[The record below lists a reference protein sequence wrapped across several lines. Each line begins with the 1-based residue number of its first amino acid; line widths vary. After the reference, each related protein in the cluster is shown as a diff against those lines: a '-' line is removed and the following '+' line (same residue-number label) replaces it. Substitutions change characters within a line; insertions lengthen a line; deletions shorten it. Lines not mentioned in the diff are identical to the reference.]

1 MGALKRLRVAV
12 LVSGSGTNLQSILDH
27 CQAGTIDAEV
37 VLVFS
42 NKRGAPALER
52 AKRAGVPTEV
62 LESSGMGRDAYDA
75 KAAAVIDGYGPEL
88 LVFAGYMRIVTA
100 PFVEHYR
107 DRVVNIHPALLP
119 SFPGVH
125 AQKQAL
131 DYGVRVTGC
140 TTHFVSAE
148 VDQGPVILQ
157 EAVAVEPGDTEE
169 TLTRRI
175 LEREHE
181 LLPRTIQL
189 FAEGRLK
196 VEGRRVR
203 ILPPTGGTGPG
214 ASGLVGDGA
223 GGAGPGKP
231 EAGGAG
237 PGKPGAG
244 GAGLGKPGPG

>member
-27 CQAGTIDAEV
+27 CASGQIDAEV

-42 NKRGAPALER
+42 NKRGAAALER
-52 AKRAGVPTEV
+52 ARRAGVPTEV
-62 LESSGMGRDAYDA
+62 LESSGLGREEYDA
-75 KAAAVIDGYGPEL
+75 RAAAVIDGYGPEL

-100 PFVEHYR
+100 SFVDHYP
-107 DRVVNIHPALLP
+107 DRIINIHPALLP
-119 SFPGVH
+119 SFPGIH

-131 DYGVRVTGC
+131 DHGVRVTGC
-140 TTHFVSAE
+140 TTHFVRSD
-148 VDQGPVILQ
+148 VDAGPIILQ

-181 LLPRTIQL
+181 VLPRSIQL

-203 ILPPTGGTGPG
+203 VLPPATGPS
-214 ASGLVGDGA
+214 AGA
-223 GGAGPGKP
+223 G
-231 EAGGAG
+231 
-237 PGKPGAG
+237 
-244 GAGLGKPGPG
+244 